1 MMRAPQ
7 IGASDEPG
15 GTPIEA
21 SITAEAAQVSRV
33 RGLILMTTGTHGRSR
48 LARKLSWL
56 VVASMTTV
64 ALAAPGAALV
74 SAAEPVAVYTSD
86 VTTSLAGNPT
96 CNTVEVTY
104 GGGQD
109 WNEFKL
115 EGADLGNGTT
125 TDGSM
130 TVTITNFDNSLPTR
144 GFTWSSNFGV
154 DAVIIKTGNGGEG
167 YNTLAVYA
175 PTANS
180 TEATGGSLTT
190 ESATGI
196 SHISFCWDS
205 TNPVVTPS
213 PSPTPTPTPT
223 PEVTPTPTPEVTPT
237 PTPEV
242 TPTPTPEVTP
252 TPTPEVTPTPTPEVT
267 PTPTPEVTPTPTP
280 TGSVGGA
287 TGTPEIT
294 PSPTGSVGGA
304 TGTPGT
310 TLPPTDTIG
319 AAGTGSTG
327 EAWRLIVLAMAGM
340 LAAALLLTPAKAVV
354 RNDRRR

>member
-1 MMRAPQ
+1 
-7 IGASDEPG
+7 
-15 GTPIEA
+15 
-21 SITAEAAQVSRV
+21 
-33 RGLILMTTGTHGRSR
+33 MTTGTHGRSR

-86 VTTSLAGNPT
+86 VTTGLAGNPS
-96 CNTVEVTY
+96 CNSVEVTY
-104 GGGQD
+104 AGGQD
-109 WNEFKL
+109 WGEFKL
-115 EGADLGNGTT
+115 EGADLGNGSTSVGGNT
-125 TDGSM
+125 I
-130 TVTITNFDNSLPTR
+130 TITNFDNDLPTR

-154 DAVIIKTGNGGEG
+154 DAVIIKTGNGGDG

-180 TEATGGSLTT
+180 TEATSGSLTT
-190 ESATGI
+190 QSSTAI

-213 PSPTPTPTPT
+213 PSP
-223 PEVTPTPTPEVTPT
+223 
-237 PTPEV
+237 

-287 TGTPEIT
+287 TGTPQIT
-294 PSPTGSVGGA
+294 PEPTGSVGGA